1 MMPGSSPEA
10 SKEEGALMNPV
21 LLTYISLAAAIALE
35 VAGTTFL
42 QQSQQFTRPLP
53 TLLMALCYGAAFY
66 LLSLA
71 LRTMPVGIAYAIWS
85 GLGIVLISAV
95 GFFVLEQRLDLP
107 AILGIG
113 LIIAGVVVVN
123 VFSSSVSH

>member
-1 MMPGSSPEA
+1 MLGSSPDA
-10 SKEEGALMNPV
+10 SKEKSTLMNPV

-35 VAGTTFL
+35 VVGTTFL

-95 GFFVLEQRLDLP
+95 GFFVLGQRLDLP
-107 AILGIG
+107 ALIGIG
-113 LIIAGVVVVN
+113 LIIVGVVVVN